1 MNRESGE
8 IKTIEVLMKAA
19 SFFLAG
25 FFILTI
31 IIPSDLSTLELRGW
45 ITLGAGIFICL
56 FGFLLAVTAI
66 PVKSQNKLWNEW
78 IRNMNTWATGGSSIL
93 FAVVVLQLIRYIFV
107 YKDMEILRVIS
118 IVFLVLFGLLFII
131 TLILKSSVFH
141 NIKSN
146 LLFILTM
153 AIFSMIM
160 VLTEEVDRWGLFTL
174 FTIIMLSSLW
184 AWHLEK
190 GRKEKEQERENK

>member
-45 ITLGAGIFICL
+45 ITLGAGILICL

-107 YKDMEILRVIS
+107 YKDIEILRVIS

-153 AIFSMIM
+153 AIFSIIM

-184 AWHLEK
+184 VWHLEK
-190 GRKEKEQERENK
+190 EREEKERERENK

>member
-8 IKTIEVLMKAA
+8 IKTIEILMKAA

-31 IIPSDLSTLELRGW
+31 IIPSDFGTLDLRSW
-45 ITLGAGIFICL
+45 ITLGAGILICL

-66 PVKSQNKLWNEW
+66 PIQSQNKLWNRW
-78 IRNMNTWATGGSSIL
+78 ISNMNTWAMGWSSIL
-93 FAVVVLQLIRYIFV
+93 FAVVALQIIRYIFV
-107 YKDMEILRVIS
+107 YKDIEILRVIS
-118 IVFLVLFGLLFII
+118 IVFLILFGLLFII
-131 TLILKSSVFH
+131 TLILKSSVFR

-153 AIFSMIM
+153 TIFSVIII
-160 VLTEEVDRWGLFTL
+160 LTEEVDRWGLFTL
-174 FTIIMLSSLW
+174 FMIILLSTLW
-184 AWHLEK
+184 VWHLEK
-190 GRKEKEQERENK
+190 EREENEQDKQNK